1 MSKNKSQIIMQFKVE
16 FDQFM
21 SNLDIEFE
29 NYDIYIQALFPFY
42 WETGLFPL

>member
-1 MSKNKSQIIMQFKVE
+1 MSKNKSQIIMQFKVK

-29 NYDIYIQALFPFY
+29 IIMLY
-42 WETGLFPL
+42 